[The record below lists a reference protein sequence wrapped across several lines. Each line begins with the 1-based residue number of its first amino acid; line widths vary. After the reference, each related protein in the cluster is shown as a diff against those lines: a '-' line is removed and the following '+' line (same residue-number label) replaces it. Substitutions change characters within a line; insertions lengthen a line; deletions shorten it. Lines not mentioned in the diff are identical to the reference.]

1 MTHPNSDFPK
11 ARSSDML
18 VDTVGDE
25 TIIYDEQ
32 RQQVHSLNLA
42 ASIVWRNSNGERSV
56 SELAGLLGAECGI
69 DADESLVE
77 FALDELASAHLLSNN
92 RVSRRG
98 ALRRLTFAGAAAVA
112 LPAVLSII
120 APTPAMAASGTV
132 LPPDP
137 GPD

>member
-1 MTHPNSDFPK
+1 MNNSNSNCPR
-11 ARSSDML
+11 ARLTDVL
-18 VDTVGDE
+18 VDSVGDE
-25 TIIYDEQ
+25 TIVYDEQ
-32 RQQVHSLNLA
+32 RQQVHSLNRS

-69 DADESLVE
+69 AVDESIVE
-77 FALDELASAHLLSNN
+77 YALDELASAHLLSDN